1 MKKQQPQSP
10 SHDQAPPSQ
19 IFKVRVTGEILDTA
33 NGTRQYNVEGRLLTF
48 GRDPIYLRA
57 ESLPKKLTTDPY
69 LRIDT
74 VTAVPPDV
82 VVIDLKA
89 ERVQED
95 ATLAPGAALDL
106 KAERV
111 QEE

>member
-1 MKKQQPQSP
+1 MKKKQPQSP
-10 SHDQAPPSQ
+10 SQDQPQPQ
-19 IFKVRVTGEILDTA
+19 IFKVRVTGEVLDTA
-33 NGTRQYNVEGRLLTF
+33 TATRKYHIDGQLLTF
-48 GRDPIYLRA
+48 GRDPLYLRA
-57 ESLPKKLTTDPY
+57 DELPKKLTSDPY

-74 VTAVPPDV
+74 VPTAPPDV

-95 ATLAPGAALDL
+95 ATLAPGADLDL